1 MLEKTLWTEK
11 YRPKTVADC
20 ILPSEKKQF
29 FQTMVDKREILN
41 LLLSG
46 SPGTGKTTIARA
58 MLDELDTDYIIINGS
73 MNGTIDT
80 LRNEIQNFASTV
92 SLMGDE
98 RKAVIL
104 DEADYLTAVTQAAL
118 RNFMEDF
125 SSNCAFI
132 MTCNSPNRI
141 IDALKSRCS
150 VTEFTIP
157 NTERVQMM
165 KEMISRSSQIL
176 KENHIEFDIKVIA
189 ALVKKWFPD
198 FRKTINELQRYSHS
212 GRIDTG
218 ILAEN
223 SSISDLIDILKKK
236 KFSDMRKWV
245 GENSDLDFSLF
256 ITELYQKLSVDVVS
270 AEKLPYVALYLNQ
283 YDYRNAF
290 VSNKEVNIVA
300 MLTEIMRDAF

>member
-1 MLEKTLWTEK
+1 MLENLLWVEK
-11 YRPKTVADC
+11 YRPKTIKDC
-20 ILPSEKKQF
+20 ILPAEKKEF
-29 FQTMVDKREILN
+29 FQSEVDKREILN

-46 SPGTGKTTIARA
+46 TSGTGKTTVARA
-58 MLDELDTDYIIINGS
+58 MLDELNTDYIIINGS

-141 IDALKSRCS
+141 INALKSRCS
-150 VTEFTIP
+150 VIEFTIP
-157 NTERVQMM
+157 NDERVQLM
-165 KEMISRSSQIL
+165 KEMVARSAQIL
-176 KENHIEFDIKVIA
+176 KTEGIQYDIKVIA

-198 FRKTINELQRYSHS
+198 FRKTLNELQRYSHS

-218 ILAEN
+218 ILVEN
-223 SSISDLIDILKKK
+223 SSIADLVEILKKK

-256 ITELYQKLSVDVVS
+256 ITELYSKLSADVVS
-270 AEKLPYVALYLNQ
+270 GDKLPYVALHLNQ

-300 MLTEIMRDAF
+300 MLTEIMRDVF